1 MKQTVTQIMSIGI
14 VAHFK
19 IIQIQHG
26 NTGIHHLISHTILKI
41 PSIVS
46 PGKRINIQLVKQRIL
61 DIAGQVNSFPFND
74 QFFLHLTRHL
84 HHIWFAVDFHI
95 PGNDLIQ
102 ITSDIF
108 QFGFLILFHKH
119 LCCDTS
125 VFTARLFGT
134 GFALTHLRQFLFL

>member
-1 MKQTVTQIMSIGI
+1 MSVCV

-26 NTGIHHLISHTILKI
+26 NAGIDNLISHTIFKI

-46 PGKRINIQLVKQRIL
+46 TRKRINIQLVKQRIL
-61 DIAGQVNSFPFND
+61 DISGQVDSFPFND
-74 QFFLHLTRHL
+74 QFFLHLMRHL
-84 HHIWFAVDFHI
+84 HYIWFAVNFHI

-134 GFALTHLRQFLFL
+134 GFALTHLRQFFFL